1 MIYLDNDLTVLLPI
15 IAPLI
20 SQDFNLAQCFENS
33 IDKLKRR
40 VSRLGMMMLTTIWL
54 LSCQIISQAFVSMI
68 LSWLFL
74 TRSQPVVETVEDL
87 VNTHNIRIFH
97 PFFDKL
103 NEYFIEFKPKIYVKL
118 YNKIIDDS
126 VIFEKYR
133 QNMEF
138 LIDEH
143 EQLVRKISTG
153 EYVMFGDEEI
163 NIQLLINYKTNPN
176 LFLSRYKYNFVP
188 ESISL
193 GRSVGNFKM
202 IRNMYEI
209 FLASSIIYF
218 NFN

>member
-1 MIYLDNDLTVLLPI
+1 
-15 IAPLI
+15 
-20 SQDFNLAQCFENS
+20 
-33 IDKLKRR
+33 
-40 VSRLGMMMLTTIWL
+40 MLTTIWL